1 MNEYFKRIIKYI
13 NLKVNYEVLEAPTGS
28 VYLYYKGK
36 ARVRISNHVT
46 SNYRK
51 DRIDVVYIEDN
62 NHYVVFINRFAHYF
76 SSYQKVG
83 DLLIYHFYSLSKL
96 EENDDFEAQYKQ
108 LKLEYDSL
116 QNNTVNEIDSL
127 KKQLADAEKQDKKV
141 SEYKR
146 IMKEQEQRASKYKET
161 IASLEEDKKE
171 LEADCEEAANLLQT
185 MLDDPNARTMLTN
198 KEGKKYFIDNFPEDV
213 QSVLTDV
220 IKEYY
225 GK

>member
-28 VYLYYKGK
+28 VYLYYKDRV
-36 ARVRISNHVT
+36 RVRISNHVT
-46 SNYRK
+46 SNYKK

-116 QNNTVNEIDSL
+116 QNTSV
-127 KKQLADAEKQDKKV
+127 K
-141 SEYKR
+141 YKR

-171 LEADCEEAANLLQT
+171 LKADCEEAADLITKLT
-185 MLDDPNARTMLTN
+185 TDPELREMLTV
-198 KEGKKYFIDNFPEDV
+198 KDKKYFIDNFPEDV
-213 QSVLTDV
+213 QPVLMDV